1 MILSSNPKDQYLTHK
16 ARIKEAIE
24 RVLESGRYL
33 MGEELSSFETEFSS
47 FIGARYGIGVSSGT
61 DALRLSLK
69 AANVGP
75 GDEVITVSH
84 TAPAT
89 VAAIEMIGAV
99 PVLVDIQSGTFTLDP
114 RLLPEAL
121 SSRTKAIVPVHLYGQ
136 PADMDAIVDFAR
148 EHGLRVIEDCAQAP
162 GATWRDQYVGT
173 LGDAGCF
180 SFYPTKNLGALGD
193 AGMVV
198 TDDSAL
204 AERIRALR
212 EYGWA
217 DNRISR
223 YPGVNARMDEIQA
236 AILRAKLPDL
246 PSENRIRNE
255 VAKFYSKTLER
266 TPLQLPGVRGHATHV
281 YHLYVVRSTRR
292 DALKRSLKEHGILC
306 GVHYPVPVHLQ
317 PAYQPLLPA
326 ELSLP
331 ETERAAR
338 EVLSLPIYPELGEEQ
353 LVRITG
359 AVAEFFS
366 RDNGGGE

>member
-246 PSENRIRNE
+246 PSENR
-255 VAKFYSKTLER
+255 
-266 TPLQLPGVRGHATHV
+266 
-281 YHLYVVRSTRR
+281 VVVQFQF
-292 DALKRSLKEHGILC
+292 DPPCNA
-306 GVHYPVPVHLQ
+306 
-317 PAYQPLLPA
+317 
-326 ELSLP
+326 
-331 ETERAAR
+331 
-338 EVLSLPIYPELGEEQ
+338 
-353 LVRITG
+353 
-359 AVAEFFS
+359 
-366 RDNGGGE
+366 